1 MIMICSSTYINY
13 IIYIMISYIKNIL
26 YNIHDATCIY
36 YIDQRICVLHAFAEQ
51 QNATCTQTTLV
62 ESKYIIMNV
71 HDENI
76 RN

>member
-1 MIMICSSTYINY
+1 MFIH
-13 IIYIMISYIKNIL
+13 IYKLYYISYIKKN
-26 YNIHDATCIY
+26 NIHDATCIY
-36 YIDQRICVLHAFAEQ
+36 YIDQRIYVLHAFAEQ

-62 ESKYIIMNV
+62 VSKYIIMNV